1 MILLKKDKLD
11 VLIFIDWFLPAFKA
25 GGPIQSVSNLVEYFK
40 DEFDFW
46 IFTSNTDIDGT
57 LNTEKVNCWIV
68 KDGYKIMYSNFEN
81 KKTNLIKTVLN
92 THSFDVIYLNSMYS
106 YNFTLI
112 PLWLLKSSYKRIVLA
127 PRGMLGKGALEIK
140 FYKKKLFIQLF
151 RLFGFHNKIIWHATD
166 DTEKNEINRHFGSK
180 VRVLVSP
187 NLIGKS
193 NFEFYSKRKIRGE
206 IKMFFLS
213 RISVKKNLLFAL
225 DIISRLNINAKIDFS
240 IIGPVEEK
248 NYWNDCLKRI
258 NLLPK
263 NINVNILGPI
273 PNYRLQ
279 SILKEQHL
287 LILPTKHEN
296 FGHVILESWQA
307 GCPVIISKNTPWQN
321 LKSKNIG
328 FDISLNDSNK
338 FISSMK
344 SFIEMDSLEFNK
356 WSLNSFNFAKTFSE
370 NKLLFNKSKK
380 IFENE

>member
-1 MILLKKDKLD
+1 MKKGKLD
-11 VLIFIDWFLPAFKA
+11 VLICIDWFLPAFKA

-57 LNTEKVNCWIV
+57 LNREKVNCWV
-68 KDGYKIMYSNFEN
+68 EKDGYKIMYSSSEN

-92 THSFDVIYLNSMYS
+92 THSFDVIYLNSLYS

-112 PLWLLKSSYKRIVLA
+112 PLWLLKSSNRRIVLA

-140 FYKKKLFIQLF
+140 FFKKKPFILFF
-151 RLFGFHNKIIWHATD
+151 RLLGFHKKIIWHATD
-166 DTEKNEINRHFGSK
+166 DTEKDEINRHFGSK

-187 NLIGKS
+187 NLISKS
-193 NFEFYSKRKIRGE
+193 DFEFYSKIKIKGE
-206 IKMFFLS
+206 INMFFLS
-213 RISVKKNLLFAL
+213 RISVKKNLLYAL
-225 DIISRLNINAKIDFS
+225 DVISRLNINAKIVFS
-240 IIGPVEEK
+240 IIGPVEEE
-248 NYWNDCLKRI
+248 NYWNDCLKCI

-279 SILKEQHL
+279 SILKDQHL

-338 FISSMK
+338 FISSIE

-356 WSLNSFNFAKTFSE
+356 WSLNSFNFAKKISE
-370 NKLLFNKSKK
+370 NKPLIDKSRK

>member
-1 MILLKKDKLD
+1 MKKDKLD
-11 VLIFIDWFLPAFKA
+11 VLICIDWFLPAFKA

-46 IFTSNTDIDGT
+46 IFTSNADIDGT
-57 LNTEKVNCWIV
+57 LNREKVNCWV
-68 KDGYKIMYSNFEN
+68 EKDGYKVMYSSSEN

-92 THSFDVIYLNSMYS
+92 THSFDVIYLNSLYS

-112 PLWLLKSSYKRIVLA
+112 PLWLLKSSNRRIVLA

-140 FYKKKLFIQLF
+140 FFKKKLFILFF
-151 RLFGFHNKIIWHATD
+151 RLLGFHKKIIWHATD
-166 DTEKNEINRHFGSK
+166 DTEKDEINRHFGSK
-180 VRVLVSP
+180 VRVVLAP

-193 NFEFYSKRKIRGE
+193 NFEFYSKTKISGE

-213 RISVKKNLLFAL
+213 RISAKKNLLYAL
-225 DIISRLNINAKIDFS
+225 DVISRLNIKTKIDFS
-240 IIGPVEEK
+240 IIGPVEEV
-248 NYWNDCLKRI
+248 NYWNDCLKCI
-258 NLLPK
+258 KLLPK

-273 PNYRLQ
+273 PNYKLQ
-279 SILKEQHL
+279 SILKDHHL

-296 FGHVILESWQA
+296 FGHVILESLQA
-307 GCPVIISKNTPWQN
+307 GCPVIISKYTPWQN

-328 FDISLNDSNK
+328 FDIPLNDSKK
-338 FISSMK
+338 FISSIK
-344 SFIEMDSLEFNK
+344 SFIKMDSIEFNK

-370 NKLLFNKSKK
+370 NKPLIDKSRK